1 MLRLPICGFARQVED
16 AVARTMAILN
26 TREDCTAREQAS
38 RLAMQPPRFKKL
50 AHRRQQ

>member
-26 TREDCTAREQAS
+26 TRDDCTARERVS
-38 RLAMQPPRFKKL
+38 KLAMQPPRFKKPAL
-50 AHRRQQ
+50 RGQQ